1 MTYRSELYLIKS
13 DNTEIPANIIANTLY
28 LNKSYCEEEQLEIG
42 GCIPSQFKCSVYGI
56 EDITDIVKLKYIR
69 YSDNEPDM
77 SFEGNIAEL
86 TSTSND
92 GIYNITA
99 YDELYNQ
106 TDISEWYNNY
116 MANNEVVTISQLY
129 SAVLEKLGL
138 ISGSVI
144 TNYITY
150 DFVIKQNILSNNIT
164 GTRLLKWICEA
175 LGVFGILNTYTST
188 NETENGI
195 RYTTMTT
202 FSLNVLG
209 PKPKT
214 AIRPTT
220 VFSGFQKS
228 DYICKKMDKVQI
240 RSEEED
246 IGAIYG
252 TGTNA
257 LIIEGNPLFYG
268 MDASELEKCA
278 KQISGNIK
286 DNSDYTAYEAELA
299 DSDIYINNVDIY
311 QCYPISSSTSRIYSY
326 IFNITWS
333 GSQLTTCKIGANGV
347 ETRSE
352 VLTSTNSEIIKLNY
366 KTTSIVK
373 NVDGIKTEVSSISS
387 KADNALNKV
396 DNLQIGGTNLL
407 LATKNLGK
415 PWIAHVST
423 TSNLVIDDDGFTY
436 ITLIDTW
443 RNYLQQQKKLEIGV
457 YTISFYA
464 KADTSAVLE
473 IKDDSNQVVLSKIT
487 VDTKTWKRYTS
498 ILNITKVDTDPAITF
513 VTRQNST
520 RIYVKAIQLEK
531 GNKATDW
538 SPAPEDIEEQITS
551 VKTSVEQTDKYIEAN
566 VVKNDEVV
574 TKINASQEGVS
585 IKADKISLEG
595 YTTINDNFK
604 IDEHGD
610 MEAKNGKF
618 SGEIIATSGTIGGF
632 TITNKLTA
640 KGQNYLPPTEADF
653 NKIRNAAQNGTIAS
667 LYAENIWWD
676 LDGNGK
682 TDIYD
687 FGIFRQIMLGKREYS
702 SVNHKKLSDV
712 TIEINPASTD
722 KTIRIYGTNA
732 WGSLVDTY
740 IGSVSSSIDNL
751 SVTGLNCSHGLAI
764 GSNDVWT
771 EEQGLKAQGDIIAGL
786 GTDNQVSLQGLKD
799 SFVKVTGT
807 TRSST
812 AAGTATELDYP
823 TGFTRDNSMVVG
835 FEIQVGNDWYS
846 TDTNGKFPQPILGR
860 KIWVDSNNCAS
871 TWASRPF
878 RIMLI
883 KM

>member
-28 LNKSYCEEEQLEIG
+28 LNKSFCEEEQLEIG

-56 EDITDIVKLKYIR
+56 EDITDIVKLRYIR
-69 YSDNEPDM
+69 YSNDEPDI
-77 SFEGNIAEL
+77 SFEGIIEEL

-99 YDELYNQ
+99 YDVLYNQ
-106 TDISEWYNNY
+106 DDISAWYNNY
-116 MANNEVVTISQLY
+116 MATHQNVTITQLY

-138 ISGSVI
+138 TGNSLS
-144 TNYITY
+144 NYITY

-175 LGVFGILNTYTST
+175 LGVFGILDTYTSK
-188 NETENGI
+188 NGTS
-195 RYTTMTT
+195 YTTSTT
-202 FSLNVLG
+202 FDLGVLG
-209 PKPKT
+209 PRPVT
-214 AIRPTT
+214 AISPTS

-228 DYICKKMDKVQI
+228 DYVCKKIDKVQI

-268 MDASELEKCA
+268 MNASELEKCA
-278 KQISGNIK
+278 KQISVNIK
-286 DNSDYTAYEAELA
+286 DNSDYTAYEAEL
-299 DSDIYINNVDIY
+299 DSESYLDRPLINPLL
-311 QCYPISSSTSRIYSY
+311 PISSSTSSIYSY
-326 IFNITWS
+326 IFNITWT

-387 KADNALNKV
+387 KTDKAL
-396 DNLQIGGTNLL
+396 
-407 LATKNLGK
+407 
-415 PWIAHVST
+415 
-423 TSNLVIDDDGFTY
+423 
-436 ITLIDTW
+436 
-443 RNYLQQQKKLEIGV
+443 
-457 YTISFYA
+457 
-464 KADTSAVLE
+464 
-473 IKDDSNQVVLSKIT
+473 
-487 VDTKTWKRYTS
+487 TS
-498 ILNITKVDTDPAITF
+498 I
-513 VTRQNST
+513 
-520 RIYVKAIQLEK
+520 
-531 GNKATDW
+531 
-538 SPAPEDIEEQITS
+538 
-551 VKTSVEQTDKYIEAN
+551 EQTDKYIEAN

-574 TKINASQEGVS
+574 TKINASQEGVT

-604 IDEHGD
+604 IDEKGN

-618 SGEIIATSGTIGGF
+618 SGEITSTSGTIGRF
-632 TITNKLTA
+632 KITDKLSA

-653 NKIRNAAQNGTIAS
+653 NKIKNAVVNSTTTQLYNQNPWFDLNGDGKINITDMIAMRS
-667 LYAENIWWD
+667 I
-676 LDGNGK
+676 
-682 TDIYD
+682 I
-687 FGIFRQIMLGKREYS
+687 LGKSKYS

-722 KTIRIYGTNA
+722 KAIRIYGINA

-740 IGSVSSSIDNL
+740 IGSVSSNIDNL

-764 GSNDVWT
+764 GSNDTWT

-786 GTDNQVSLQGLKD
+786 GTSNQVSLQSMPEVRRGTLT
-799 SFVKVTGT
+799 SASASGAWGWTHVTF
-807 TRSST
+807 ST
-812 AAGTATELDYP
+812 PFTKSVPTVVTQDMSLAGAQIASIVINVTKAGFDFGVYNISNRRDFSYLAIAT
-823 TGFTRDNSMVVG
+823 
-835 FEIQVGNDWYS
+835 
-846 TDTNGKFPQPILGR
+846 
-860 KIWVDSNNCAS
+860 
-871 TWASRPF
+871 
-878 RIMLI
+878 
-883 KM
+883 

>member
-56 EDITDIVKLKYIR
+56 EDITDIVKLRYIR
-69 YSDNEPDM
+69 YSNDEPDI
-77 SFEGNIAEL
+77 SFEGIIEEL

-92 GIYNITA
+92 GVYNITA
-99 YDELYNQ
+99 YDVLYNQ
-106 TDISEWYNNY
+106 DDISAWYNNY
-116 MANNEVVTISQLY
+116 MATHQNVKISQLY
-129 SAVLEKLGL
+129 NAVLEKLGL
-138 ISGSVI
+138 IGNSLS
-144 TNYITY
+144 NYITY

-175 LGVFGILNTYTST
+175 LGVFGILDTYTSK
-188 NETENGI
+188 NGTS
-195 RYTTMTT
+195 YTTSTT
-202 FSLNVLG
+202 FDLGVLG
-209 PKPKT
+209 P
-214 AIRPTT
+214 RPVTSISPIS

-228 DYICKKMDKVQI
+228 DYVCKKIDKVQI

-268 MDASELEKCA
+268 MNASELEKCA
-278 KQISGNIK
+278 KQISVNIK
-286 DNSDYTAYEAELA
+286 DNSDYTAYEAELNSESYL
-299 DSDIYINNVDIY
+299 DRPLINPLL
-311 QCYPISSSTSRIYSY
+311 PISSSTSSIYSY

-352 VLTSTNSEIIKLNY
+352 VLTSINLEIIKLNY

-387 KADNALNKV
+387 KTDKAL
-396 DNLQIGGTNLL
+396 
-407 LATKNLGK
+407 
-415 PWIAHVST
+415 
-423 TSNLVIDDDGFTY
+423 
-436 ITLIDTW
+436 
-443 RNYLQQQKKLEIGV
+443 
-457 YTISFYA
+457 
-464 KADTSAVLE
+464 
-473 IKDDSNQVVLSKIT
+473 
-487 VDTKTWKRYTS
+487 TS
-498 ILNITKVDTDPAITF
+498 I
-513 VTRQNST
+513 
-520 RIYVKAIQLEK
+520 
-531 GNKATDW
+531 
-538 SPAPEDIEEQITS
+538 
-551 VKTSVEQTDKYIEAN
+551 EQTDKYIEAN

-604 IDEHGD
+604 IDEKGN

-618 SGEIIATSGTIGGF
+618 SGEITSTSGTIGGF
-632 TITNKLTA
+632 TITDKLSA

-722 KTIRIYGTNA
+722 KAIRIYGTNA

-740 IGSVSSSIDNL
+740 IGSVSSNIDNL

-786 GTDNQVSLQGLKD
+786 GTSNQVSLQGLKD
-799 SFVKVTGT
+799 SFAKVTGT

-812 AAGTATELDYP
+812 SAGTATELDYP
-823 TGFTRDNSMVVG
+823 TGFTKDNSMVIG

-871 TWASRPF
+871 TWASRSF

>member
-1 MTYRSELYLIKS
+1 MNYRSELYLIKS

-56 EDITDIVKLKYIR
+56 EDISDIIRLKYIR
-69 YSDNEPDM
+69 YSDNEPDI

-150 DFVIKQNILSNNIT
+150 DFVIKQNILSNNIA

-209 PKPKT
+209 PRPVT

-268 MDASELEKCA
+268 MNASELEKCA

-311 QCYPISSSTSRIYSY
+311 QCYPISSSTSSIYSY

-352 VLTSTNSEIIKLNY
+352 VLTSTNSEILKLNY
-366 KTTSIVK
+366 KTTKINK
-373 NVDGIKTEVSSISS
+373 TVDGIKTEVSSISN
-387 KADNALNKV
+387 KADKAL
-396 DNLQIGGTNLL
+396 
-407 LATKNLGK
+407 
-415 PWIAHVST
+415 
-423 TSNLVIDDDGFTY
+423 
-436 ITLIDTW
+436 
-443 RNYLQQQKKLEIGV
+443 
-457 YTISFYA
+457 
-464 KADTSAVLE
+464 
-473 IKDDSNQVVLSKIT
+473 
-487 VDTKTWKRYTS
+487 
-498 ILNITKVDTDPAITF
+498 
-513 VTRQNST
+513 
-520 RIYVKAIQLEK
+520 
-531 GNKATDW
+531 
-538 SPAPEDIEEQITS
+538 
-551 VKTSVEQTDKYIEAN
+551 TSVEQTDKYIEAN

-574 TKINASQEGVS
+574 TKINASTEGVN

-604 IDEHGD
+604 IDEKGN

-618 SGEIIATSGTIGGF
+618 SGEITSTSGTIGGWTINEGKLSVNIGGYEMVLNASDDSKPAMYILDKREGSTVMLPFFLEKDGSVRF
-632 TITNKLTA
+632 TSISANEYRSIMCNGDIFLKLHQSDTYNGSVLGLFYAVEDIKDRVNDVVIGLQFRQYVDKLTTNTGVQIA
-640 KGQNYLPPTEADF
+640 IPYTTPEGYKYMTTASAQSYGC
-653 NKIRNAAQNGTIAS
+653 AASCAYQG
-667 LYAENIWWD
+667 
-676 LDGNGK
+676 
-682 TDIYD
+682 
-687 FGIFRQIMLGKREYS
+687 
-702 SVNHKKLSDV
+702 VNL
-712 TIEINPASTD
+712 
-722 KTIRIYGTNA
+722 GTN
-732 WGSLVDTY
+732 VIYVYVYPFDTAVAY
-740 IGSVSSSIDNL
+740 I
-751 SVTGLNCSHGLAI
+751 
-764 GSNDVWT
+764 
-771 EEQGLKAQGDIIAGL
+771 E
-786 GTDNQVSLQGLKD
+786 
-799 SFVKVTGT
+799 
-807 TRSST
+807 
-812 AAGTATELDYP
+812 ATVL
-823 TGFTRDNSMVVG
+823 F
-835 FEIQVGNDWYS
+835 
-846 TDTNGKFPQPILGR
+846 
-860 KIWVDSNNCAS
+860 
-871 TWASRPF
+871 
-878 RIMLI
+878 I
-883 KM
+883 KN

>member
-69 YSDNEPDM
+69 YSNDEPDI

-106 TDISEWYNNY
+106 ADISEWYNNY

-138 ISGSVI
+138 TSGSVI

-150 DFVIKQNILSNNIT
+150 DFVIKQNILSNNIA

-195 RYTTMTT
+195 SYITMTT

-286 DNSDYTAYEAELA
+286 DNSDYTAYEAELV
-299 DSDIYINNVDIY
+299 DSDTYINNVDIY

-326 IFNITWS
+326 IFNITCS

-387 KADNALNKV
+387 KANNAV
-396 DNLQIGGTNLL
+396 
-407 LATKNLGK
+407 
-415 PWIAHVST
+415 
-423 TSNLVIDDDGFTY
+423 
-436 ITLIDTW
+436 
-443 RNYLQQQKKLEIGV
+443 E
-457 YTISFYA
+457 
-464 KADTSAVLE
+464 KAD
-473 IKDDSNQVVLSKIT
+473 
-487 VDTKTWKRYTS
+487 
-498 ILNITKVDTDPAITF
+498 
-513 VTRQNST
+513 
-520 RIYVKAIQLEK
+520 KAL
-531 GNKATDW
+531 
-538 SPAPEDIEEQITS
+538 
-551 VKTSVEQTDKYIEAN
+551 TSVEQTDKYIEAN

-618 SGEIIATSGTIGGF
+618 SGEITSKSGTIGGF
-632 TITNKLTA
+632 TLTDKLSA
-640 KGQNYLPPTEADF
+640 KGTAYLPPSEADF
-653 NKIRNAAQNGTIAS
+653 NKIRNAVVNSTTAQ
-667 LYAENIWWD
+667 LYNENPWFD

-682 TDIYD
+682 VDVYD
-687 FGIFRQIMLGKREYS
+687 FGYMRKILLGHDSYS
-702 SVNHKKLSDV
+702 SMAHKKLSEV
-712 TIEINPASTD
+712 TVEINPTAN
-722 KTIRIYGTNA
+722 KLIRIYGTNA
-732 WGSLVDTY
+732 WGSLIEIY
-740 IGSVSSSIDNL
+740 IGAVSCNINNLILSSLTCKYGITLGTNSSWVNGD
-751 SVTGLNCSHGLAI
+751 GLTADKI
-764 GSNDVWT
+764 T
-771 EEQGLKAQGDIIAGL
+771 AQGDVIAGL
-786 GTDNQVSLQGLKD
+786 GTSNQVSLIGLKD
-799 SFVKVTGT
+799 DLMGEGSAYANGWEEGASTLKANTNTMIYAETILKTGVYLFVPSFRTTLPSGHIFSVGIFDYKTLQYPVTQYMDMCTMIGT
-807 TRSST
+807 GRKRAINGIQIFNAIAGKRYYVMGYST
-812 AAGTATELDYP
+812 ADITLD
-823 TGFTRDNSMVVG
+823 
-835 FEIQVGNDWYS
+835 S
-846 TDTNGKFPQPILGR
+846 TNWFHIFCLKT
-860 KIWVDSNNCAS
+860 
-871 TWASRPF
+871 T
-878 RIMLI
+878 
-883 KM
+883 

>member
-69 YSDNEPDM
+69 YSNDEPDI
-77 SFEGNIAEL
+77 SFEGIIEEL

-99 YDELYNQ
+99 YDVLYNQ
-106 TDISEWYNNY
+106 DDISAWYNNY
-116 MANNEVVTISQLY
+116 MATHQNVTISQLY
-129 SAVLEKLGL
+129 NAVLEKLGL
-138 ISGSVI
+138 IGNSLS
-144 TNYITY
+144 NYITY

-175 LGVFGILNTYTST
+175 LGVFGILDTYTSK
-188 NETENGI
+188 NGTS
-195 RYTTMTT
+195 YTTSTT
-202 FSLNVLG
+202 FDLGVLG
-209 PKPKT
+209 PRPVT
-214 AIRPTT
+214 AISPFE

-228 DYICKKMDKVQI
+228 DYVCKKIDKVQI
-240 RSEEED
+240 RSEKED

-268 MDASELEKCA
+268 MNASELEKCA
-278 KQISGNIK
+278 KQIASNLK
-286 DNSDYTAYEAELA
+286 DNSDYTAYEAELNSESYL
-299 DSDIYINNVDIY
+299 DRPLINPLS
-311 QCYPISSSTSRIYSY
+311 PISSSTSSIYSY

-387 KADNALNKV
+387 KTDKAL
-396 DNLQIGGTNLL
+396 
-407 LATKNLGK
+407 
-415 PWIAHVST
+415 
-423 TSNLVIDDDGFTY
+423 
-436 ITLIDTW
+436 
-443 RNYLQQQKKLEIGV
+443 
-457 YTISFYA
+457 
-464 KADTSAVLE
+464 
-473 IKDDSNQVVLSKIT
+473 
-487 VDTKTWKRYTS
+487 TS
-498 ILNITKVDTDPAITF
+498 I
-513 VTRQNST
+513 
-520 RIYVKAIQLEK
+520 
-531 GNKATDW
+531 
-538 SPAPEDIEEQITS
+538 
-551 VKTSVEQTDKYIEAN
+551 EQTDKYIETN

-604 IDEHGD
+604 IDKQGN

-618 SGEIIATSGTIGGF
+618 SGEITSTSGTIGGF
-632 TITNKLTA
+632 TISDKLTA

-653 NKIRNAAQNGTIAS
+653 NKIKNAVVNSTTTQLYNQNPWFDLNGDGKI
-667 LYAENIWWD
+667 NI
-676 LDGNGK
+676 
-682 TDIYD
+682 TDMISMRS
-687 FGIFRQIMLGKREYS
+687 IILGKSKYS

-740 IGSVSSSIDNL
+740 IGSVSSNIDNL

-771 EEQGLKAQGDIIAGL
+771 EEQGLKAQGDIIAGF
-786 GTDNQVSLQGLKD
+786 GTDNQVSLQNMKGKCFLAINDSLNTTLTGSGPVLIKSTSLTLPKGNYIAISSAIIMTSRYTSNIRLDVGGKD
-799 SFVKVTGT
+799 VGMGVTNEHNPISVPIMGHFEMTSEKKVTVALKAYGQDSGT
-807 TRSST
+807 TVT
-812 AAGTATELDYP
+812 VPAYNTY
-823 TGFTRDNSMVVG
+823 N
-835 FEIQVGNDWYS
+835 
-846 TDTNGKFPQPILGR
+846 ILIF
-860 KIWVDSNNCAS
+860 KIG
-871 TWASRPF
+871 
-878 RIMLI
+878 
-883 KM
+883 

>member
-56 EDITDIVKLKYIR
+56 EDISDIVKLKYIR
-69 YSDNEPDM
+69 YSNDEPDI

-86 TSTSND
+86 TSTGND

-99 YDELYNQ
+99 YDVLYNQ
-106 TDISEWYNNY
+106 DDISAWYNNY
-116 MANNEVVTISQLY
+116 MATHQNVTISQLY

-150 DFVIKQNILSNNIT
+150 DFVIKQNILSNNIA

-175 LGVFGILNTYTST
+175 LGVFGVLNTYTST

-396 DNLQIGGTNLL
+396 DNLQIGGTNLIRRDYYL
-407 LATKNLGK
+407 SS
-415 PWIAHVST
+415 VSGLT
-423 TSNLVIDDDGFTY
+423 IKHDENGWVNITGTFTGNSSGNSSAFS
-436 ITLIDTW
+436 ICDM
-443 RNYLQQQKKLEIGV
+443 RN
-457 YTISFYA
+457 
-464 KADTSAVLE
+464 
-473 IKDDSNQVVLSKIT
+473 IT
-487 VDTKTWKRYTS
+487 VTPNKYILSVERASGTIEMVYISVYSNGSWKRNVTIPTS
-498 ILNITKVDTDPAITF
+498 ESSVVITIAENETLGYLSISAINGTTYNLKYRF
-513 VTRQNST
+513 
-520 RIYVKAIQLEK
+520 KFEK

-551 VKTSVEQTDKYIEAN
+551 VKTSIEQTDKYIEAN

-618 SGEIIATSGTIGGF
+618 SGEITSTSGTIGGF
-632 TITNKLTA
+632 TLTDKLSA
-640 KGQNYLPPTEADF
+640 KGTAYLPPSEADF
-653 NKIRNAAQNGTIAS
+653 NKIRNAVVNSTTAQ
-667 LYAENIWWD
+667 LYNENPWFD

-682 TDIYD
+682 VDVYD
-687 FGIFRQIMLGKREYS
+687 FAYMRKILLGHESYS
-702 SVNHKKLSDV
+702 SMAHKKLSEV
-712 TIEINPASTD
+712 TVEINPTAN
-722 KTIRIYGTNA
+722 KLIRIYGTNA
-732 WGSLVDTY
+732 WGSLIEIY
-740 IGSVSSSIDNL
+740 IGAVSSNINNL
-751 SVTGLNCSHGLAI
+751 ILSSLTCKYGITLGTNSSWVNGDGLTADKI
-764 GSNDVWT
+764 T
-771 EEQGLKAQGDIIAGL
+771 AQGDVIAGV
-786 GTDNQVSLQGLKD
+786 GTDNQVSLQSMPEVRRGTLT
-799 SFVKVTGT
+799 STSASGAWGWTHVTF
-807 TRSST
+807 ST
-812 AAGTATELDYP
+812 PFTKSVPTVVTQDMSLAGEQIASIVINVTKAGFDFGVYNISNRRDFSYLAMAT
-823 TGFTRDNSMVVG
+823 
-835 FEIQVGNDWYS
+835 
-846 TDTNGKFPQPILGR
+846 
-860 KIWVDSNNCAS
+860 
-871 TWASRPF
+871 
-878 RIMLI
+878 
-883 KM
+883 

>member
-69 YSDNEPDM
+69 YSNDEPDI
-77 SFEGNIAEL
+77 SFEGIIEEL

-299 DSDIYINNVDIY
+299 DSDTYINNVDIY

-352 VLTSTNSEIIKLNY
+352 VLTSTNSEILKLNY
-366 KTTSIVK
+366 KTTKINK
-373 NVDGIKTEVSSISS
+373 TVDGIKTEVSSISN
-387 KADNALNKV
+387 KADKAL
-396 DNLQIGGTNLL
+396 
-407 LATKNLGK
+407 
-415 PWIAHVST
+415 
-423 TSNLVIDDDGFTY
+423 
-436 ITLIDTW
+436 
-443 RNYLQQQKKLEIGV
+443 
-457 YTISFYA
+457 
-464 KADTSAVLE
+464 
-473 IKDDSNQVVLSKIT
+473 
-487 VDTKTWKRYTS
+487 
-498 ILNITKVDTDPAITF
+498 
-513 VTRQNST
+513 
-520 RIYVKAIQLEK
+520 
-531 GNKATDW
+531 
-538 SPAPEDIEEQITS
+538 
-551 VKTSVEQTDKYIEAN
+551 TSVEQTDKYIEAN

-574 TKINASQEGVS
+574 AKINASQEGVS

-604 IDEHGD
+604 ID
-610 MEAKNGKF
+610 
-618 SGEIIATSGTIGGF
+618 
-632 TITNKLTA
+632 
-640 KGQNYLPPTEADF
+640 
-653 NKIRNAAQNGTIAS
+653 
-667 LYAENIWWD
+667 
-676 LDGNGK
+676 
-682 TDIYD
+682 
-687 FGIFRQIMLGKREYS
+687 
-702 SVNHKKLSDV
+702 
-712 TIEINPASTD
+712 
-722 KTIRIYGTNA
+722 
-732 WGSLVDTY
+732 
-740 IGSVSSSIDNL
+740 
-751 SVTGLNCSHGLAI
+751 
-764 GSNDVWT
+764 
-771 EEQGLKAQGDIIAGL
+771 
-786 GTDNQVSLQGLKD
+786 
-799 SFVKVTGT
+799 
-807 TRSST
+807 
-812 AAGTATELDYP
+812 
-823 TGFTRDNSMVVG
+823 
-835 FEIQVGNDWYS
+835 
-846 TDTNGKFPQPILGR
+846 
-860 KIWVDSNNCAS
+860 
-871 TWASRPF
+871 
-878 RIMLI
+878 
-883 KM
+883 

>member
-69 YSDNEPDM
+69 YSDNEPDI

-150 DFVIKQNILSNNIT
+150 DFVIKQNILSNNIA

-214 AIRPTT
+214 ATRPTT

-299 DSDIYINNVDIY
+299 DSDTYINNVDIY

-347 ETRSE
+347 ETRNE
-352 VLTSTNSEIIKLNY
+352 VLTSTNSEILKLNY
-366 KTTSIVK
+366 KTTKINK
-373 NVDGIKTEVSSISS
+373 TVDGIKTEVSSISN
-387 KADNALNKV
+387 KADKAL
-396 DNLQIGGTNLL
+396 
-407 LATKNLGK
+407 
-415 PWIAHVST
+415 
-423 TSNLVIDDDGFTY
+423 
-436 ITLIDTW
+436 
-443 RNYLQQQKKLEIGV
+443 
-457 YTISFYA
+457 
-464 KADTSAVLE
+464 
-473 IKDDSNQVVLSKIT
+473 
-487 VDTKTWKRYTS
+487 
-498 ILNITKVDTDPAITF
+498 
-513 VTRQNST
+513 
-520 RIYVKAIQLEK
+520 
-531 GNKATDW
+531 
-538 SPAPEDIEEQITS
+538 
-551 VKTSVEQTDKYIEAN
+551 TSVEQTDKYIEAN

-574 TKINASQEGVS
+574 AKINASQEGVT

-604 IDEHGD
+604 IDEKGN

-618 SGEIIATSGTIGGF
+618 SGEITSISGTIGGWTISEGKLSVNIGGYEMVLNASDDSKPAMYILDKREGSTVMLPFFLEKDGSVRF
-632 TITNKLTA
+632 TSISANEYRSIMCNGDIFLKLHQSDTYNGSVLGLFYSVEDI
-640 KGQNYLPPTEADF
+640 KNDLMGGGSNYFTFDSYGSEMTLPASKNTLMGAFSVKKSGWYLFKPEYRF
-653 NKIRNAAQNGTIAS
+653 AS
-667 LYAENIWWD
+667 LPTGRAVSVRVFEYTNLQYPVKNYQGSVTLVGAGVD
-676 LDGNGK
+676 FVCMNG
-682 TDIYD
+682 IQ
-687 FGIFRQIMLGKREYS
+687 IFQAKANTKYY
-702 SVNHKKLSDV
+702 
-712 TIEINPASTD
+712 
-722 KTIRIYGTNA
+722 IYGYSA
-732 WGSLVDTY
+732 GGEAKCDSLSWYNVY
-740 IGSVSSSIDNL
+740 
-751 SVTGLNCSHGLAI
+751 C
-764 GSNDVWT
+764 
-771 EEQGLKAQGDIIAGL
+771 LK
-786 GTDNQVSLQGLKD
+786 
-799 SFVKVTGT
+799 T
-807 TRSST
+807 T
-812 AAGTATELDYP
+812 
-823 TGFTRDNSMVVG
+823 
-835 FEIQVGNDWYS
+835 
-846 TDTNGKFPQPILGR
+846 
-860 KIWVDSNNCAS
+860 
-871 TWASRPF
+871 
-878 RIMLI
+878 
-883 KM
+883 

>member
-69 YSDNEPDM
+69 YSDNEPDI

-202 FSLNVLG
+202 FSLNILG

-299 DSDIYINNVDIY
+299 DSDTYINNVDIY
-311 QCYPISSSTSRIYSY
+311 QCYPISSSTSSIYSY

-366 KTTSIVK
+366 KATSIVK

-387 KADNALNKV
+387 KAYNAV
-396 DNLQIGGTNLL
+396 
-407 LATKNLGK
+407 
-415 PWIAHVST
+415 
-423 TSNLVIDDDGFTY
+423 
-436 ITLIDTW
+436 
-443 RNYLQQQKKLEIGV
+443 E
-457 YTISFYA
+457 
-464 KADTSAVLE
+464 KAD
-473 IKDDSNQVVLSKIT
+473 
-487 VDTKTWKRYTS
+487 
-498 ILNITKVDTDPAITF
+498 
-513 VTRQNST
+513 
-520 RIYVKAIQLEK
+520 KAL
-531 GNKATDW
+531 
-538 SPAPEDIEEQITS
+538 
-551 VKTSVEQTDKYIEAN
+551 TSVEQTDKYIEAN

-574 TKINASQEGVS
+574 AKINASQEGVN

-618 SGEIIATSGTIGGF
+618 SGEITSTSGTIGGF
-632 TITNKLTA
+632 TLTDKLSA
-640 KGQNYLPPTEADF
+640 KGTAYLPPSEADF
-653 NKIRNAAQNGTIAS
+653 NKIRNAVVNSTTAQ
-667 LYAENIWWD
+667 LYKENPWFD

-682 TDIYD
+682 VDVYD
-687 FGIFRQIMLGKREYS
+687 FGYMRKILLGHESYS
-702 SVNHKKLSDV
+702 SMAHKKLSEV
-712 TIEINPASTD
+712 TVEINPTAN
-722 KTIRIYGTNA
+722 KLIRIYGTNA
-732 WGSLVDTY
+732 WGSLIEIY
-740 IGSVSSSIDNL
+740 IGAVSSNINNL
-751 SVTGLNCSHGLAI
+751 ILSSLTCKYGITLGTNSSWVNGDGLTADKI
-764 GSNDVWT
+764 T
-771 EEQGLKAQGDIIAGL
+771 AQGDIIAGL
-786 GTDNQVSLQGLKD
+786 GTDNQVSLQELKD

-812 AAGTATELDYP
+812 SAGTATELDYP

>member
-28 LNKSYCEEEQLEIG
+28 LNKSYCEEEQLELG

-69 YSDNEPDM
+69 YSDNEPDI
-77 SFEGNIAEL
+77 SFEGIIEEL

-99 YDELYNQ
+99 YDVLYNQ
-106 TDISEWYNNY
+106 DDISAWYNNY
-116 MANNEVVTISQLY
+116 MATHQNVTITQLY

-150 DFVIKQNILSNNIT
+150 DFVIKQNILSNNIA

-268 MDASELEKCA
+268 MNASELEKCA

-311 QCYPISSSTSRIYSY
+311 QCYPISSSTSHIYSY

-387 KADNALNKV
+387 KADNALNKI
-396 DNLQIGGTNLL
+396 DNLQIGGTNLIRGTHKTAVTYSYPASNFADYFYSKTTTPL
-407 LATKNLGK
+407 NGDTYTLSFWAKSTVDGDIITTHFYNPNNVTSLNGSQGQHSTANPDGRCKFTLSTVLTKYWVTYTIPKNSNSTKNVIIPRLWSGDGK
-415 PWIAHVST
+415 GEVTVQWE
-423 TSNLVIDDDGFTY
+423 
-436 ITLIDTW
+436 
-443 RNYLQQQKKLEIGV
+443 KLE
-457 YTISFYA
+457 
-464 KADTSAVLE
+464 E
-473 IKDDSNQVVLSKIT
+473 
-487 VDTKTWKRYTS
+487 
-498 ILNITKVDTDPAITF
+498 
-513 VTRQNST
+513 
-520 RIYVKAIQLEK
+520 

-551 VKTSVEQTDKYIEAN
+551 AKTSIEQTDKYIEAK

-574 TKINASQEGVS
+574 TKINASTEGVN

-604 IDEHGD
+604 IDEKGN

-618 SGEIIATSGTIGGF
+618 SGEITSTSGTIGGWTISEGKLSVNIGGYEMVLNASDDSKPAMYILDKREGSTVMLPFFLEKDGSVRF
-632 TITNKLTA
+632 TSISANEYRSIMCNGDIFLKLHQSDTYNGSVLGLFYSVEDIKSKVNDVVIGLHFRQYVDKLTA
-640 KGQNYLPPTEADF
+640 NVGVQIAVPYTTPEGYKYMITTSVQSYGCATSCAYQGVNLGSNVIYVYVYPFDT
-653 NKIRNAAQNGTIAS
+653 NAA
-667 LYAENIWWD
+667 Y
-676 LDGNGK
+676 
-682 TDIYD
+682 
-687 FGIFRQIMLGKREYS
+687 
-702 SVNHKKLSDV
+702 
-712 TIEINPASTD
+712 IE
-722 KTIRIYGTNA
+722 
-732 WGSLVDTY
+732 
-740 IGSVSSSIDNL
+740 
-751 SVTGLNCSHGLAI
+751 
-764 GSNDVWT
+764 
-771 EEQGLKAQGDIIAGL
+771 
-786 GTDNQVSLQGLKD
+786 
-799 SFVKVTGT
+799 
-807 TRSST
+807 
-812 AAGTATELDYP
+812 ATVL
-823 TGFTRDNSMVVG
+823 F
-835 FEIQVGNDWYS
+835 
-846 TDTNGKFPQPILGR
+846 
-860 KIWVDSNNCAS
+860 
-871 TWASRPF
+871 
-878 RIMLI
+878 I
-883 KM
+883 KN

>member
-28 LNKSYCEEEQLEIG
+28 LNKSFCEEEQLEIG

-56 EDITDIVKLKYIR
+56 EDITNIVKLRYIR
-69 YSDNEPDM
+69 YSNDEPDI

-99 YDELYNQ
+99 YDVLYNQ
-106 TDISEWYNNY
+106 EDISAWYNNY
-116 MANNEVVTISQLY
+116 MANNQDVTITQLY
-129 SAVLEKLGL
+129 NAVLEKLGL
-138 ISGSVI
+138 IGNSLS
-144 TNYITY
+144 NYITY

-175 LGVFGILNTYTST
+175 LGVFGILNTYTSK
-188 NETENGI
+188 NGTS
-195 RYTTMTT
+195 YTTSTT
-202 FSLNVLG
+202 FDLGVLG
-209 PKPKT
+209 PRPVT
-214 AIRPTT
+214 AISPTS

-228 DYICKKMDKVQI
+228 DYVCKKIDKVQI

-268 MDASELEKCA
+268 MNASELEKCA
-278 KQISGNIK
+278 KQIASNLK
-286 DNSDYTAYEAELA
+286 DNSDYTAYEAELNSESYL
-299 DSDIYINNVDIY
+299 DRPLINPLL
-311 QCYPISSSTSRIYSY
+311 PISSSTSDIYSY

-387 KADNALNKV
+387 KTDKAL
-396 DNLQIGGTNLL
+396 
-407 LATKNLGK
+407 
-415 PWIAHVST
+415 
-423 TSNLVIDDDGFTY
+423 
-436 ITLIDTW
+436 
-443 RNYLQQQKKLEIGV
+443 
-457 YTISFYA
+457 
-464 KADTSAVLE
+464 
-473 IKDDSNQVVLSKIT
+473 
-487 VDTKTWKRYTS
+487 TS
-498 ILNITKVDTDPAITF
+498 I
-513 VTRQNST
+513 
-520 RIYVKAIQLEK
+520 
-531 GNKATDW
+531 
-538 SPAPEDIEEQITS
+538 
-551 VKTSVEQTDKYIEAN
+551 EQTDKYIEAN
-566 VVKNDEVV
+566 VVKNNEVV

-604 IDEHGD
+604 IDEKGN

-618 SGEIIATSGTIGGF
+618 SGEITSTSGTIGGF
-632 TITNKLTA
+632 KITDKLSA

-653 NKIRNAAQNGTIAS
+653 NKIKNAVVNSTTAQLYNQNPWFDLNGDGKINITDMIAMRS
-667 LYAENIWWD
+667 I
-676 LDGNGK
+676 
-682 TDIYD
+682 I
-687 FGIFRQIMLGKREYS
+687 LGKSRYS

-722 KTIRIYGTNA
+722 KAIRIYGTNA

-740 IGSVSSSIDNL
+740 IGSVSSNIDNL

-771 EEQGLKAQGDIIAGL
+771 EEQGLKAQGDVIAGL
-786 GTDNQVSLQGLKD
+786 GTSNQVSLQGLKTIATQRHTIFKD
-799 SFVKVTGT
+799 TINNGEWKNIIFPDYLSCYLLMVDPYGNGNVAAQPYLYLISTG
-807 TRSST
+807 SS
-812 AAGTATELDYP
+812 
-823 TGFTRDNSMVVG
+823 
-835 FEIQVGNDWYS
+835 
-846 TDTNGKFPQPILGR
+846 NGKNSGVTQIIASSGAETLRFNWNSTLNLGVLG
-860 KIWVDSNNCAS
+860 ISG
-871 TWASRPF
+871 TWNMVTV
-878 RIMLI
+878 I
-883 KM
+883 